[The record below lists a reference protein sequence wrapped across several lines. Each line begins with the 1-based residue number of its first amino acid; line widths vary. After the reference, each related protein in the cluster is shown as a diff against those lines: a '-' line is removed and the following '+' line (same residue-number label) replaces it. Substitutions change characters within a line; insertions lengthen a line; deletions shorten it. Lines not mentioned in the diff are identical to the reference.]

1 MPSDFDRDTAVTRV
15 SDGHYR
21 AELSNRWDIRDVPN
35 GGYVMAAA
43 ARALREHLSHPD
55 PFTITGHF
63 FKPILPGPIEIVAN
77 TLKRGK
83 TLSYAEAKIRQ
94 DGEERLRITAAYGD
108 LAGRDGLDHSIDVP
122 PRIPPIEECVPV
134 QIPLRFFSSV
144 DAAFHPDCA
153 DWLRGENSDRCELTG
168 WSRFADGREPDAL
181 SLILFADGFPPPIF
195 RKTGPVAWVPTVE
208 MTVQVRHHPAPGP
221 LRCRF
226 TTRHVIGGFA
236 EEDGEI
242 WDSEGRLVAL
252 SRQLETIRLPETKRS
267 TGG

>member
-21 AELSNRWDIRDVPN
+21 AELSSRWDIRDVPN

-63 FKPILPGPIEIVAN
+63 FKPILPGPIEIVTS
-77 TLKRGK
+77 TLKQGK
-83 TLSYAEAKIRQ
+83 TLSYAEAKVHQ

-108 LAGRDGLDHSIDVP
+108 LAGRNGLDHSIETP
-122 PRIPPIEECVPV
+122 PAMPPIEECTPV
-134 QIPLRFFSSV
+134 KIPLRFFGSV
-144 DAAFHPDCA
+144 DAYFSPETA
-153 DWLRGENSDRCELTG
+153 DWLQNENSEQCELIG

-181 SLILFADGFPPPIF
+181 SLILFADGFPPPVF

-208 MTVQVRHHPAPGP
+208 MTVQVRRHPAPGP

-226 TTRHVIGGFA
+226 ITRHVIGGFA

-242 WDSEGRLVAL
+242 WDSEERLVAL
-252 SRQLETIRLPETKRS
+252 SRQLETIRLE
-267 TGG
+267 